1 MVQIC
6 HLDTGWYDG
15 DPGMTSDL
23 WELRAWLTLKEA
35 AGYLYFMASL
45 DVDESNILRLAL
57 DGKLQLSLNFLKPI
71 EAIQY
76 REGAELE
83 EHRTQIEGIWDLLV
97 QGPVRLELENRYRAT
112 CGLPHVEFDPVR
124 SHSTLRGH
132 SSREKRVWSITYFHF
147 SIC

>member
-35 AGYLYFMASL
+35 AGYLYFKAGL

-57 DGKLQLSLNFLKPI
+57 DGKLQLSLNFLKPRLVKI
-71 EAIQY
+71 LERAAGQQFAPFQRLLESAIAV
-76 REGAELE
+76 GCVF
-83 EHRTQIEGIWDLLV
+83 QIEELV
-97 QGPVRLELENRYRAT
+97 
-112 CGLPHVEFDPVR
+112 VR
-124 SHSTLRGH
+124 SR
-132 SSREKRVWSITYFHF
+132 
-147 SIC
+147 